1 MADNKF
7 LKVMQDAATD
17 RGLTLDTGDERS
29 DTTPAW
35 ASLKTADGSTL
46 VEVEFI
52 SLEDAEGYRADV
64 YEEDGGMWEPS
75 DVATGTDTASLFRL
89 LGTWLG

>member
-1 MADNKF
+1 MANKF

-17 RGLTLDTGDERS
+17 RGLELVTGQG
-29 DTTPAW
+29 W

-64 YEEDGGMWEPS
+64 YEEDGAWGMWEPA